1 MTRLLLSACA
11 LILEELR
18 IVVGKVD
25 RCAMTQLQS
34 LSLRSHFG
42 SVVGT
47 KIRKH
52 DINEYKSK
60 DKLGLCGDSLISISP
75 NVIVS

>member
-1 MTRLLLSACA
+1 MTRLLLCAGA

-25 RCAMTQLQS
+25 RCAVTQLQR

-47 KIRKH
+47 
-52 DINEYKSK
+52 YT
-60 DKLGLCGDSLISISP
+60 
-75 NVIVS
+75 